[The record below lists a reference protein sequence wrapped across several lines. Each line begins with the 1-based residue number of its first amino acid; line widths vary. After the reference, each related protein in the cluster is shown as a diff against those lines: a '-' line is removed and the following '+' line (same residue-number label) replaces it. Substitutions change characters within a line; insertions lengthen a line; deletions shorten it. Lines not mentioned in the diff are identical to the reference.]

1 MEREVG
7 LAVTNSMQLI
17 WVQTDVG
24 SERYHVLFKFTI
36 KQKKK
41 GLLTVVRTLT
51 WQAIRHMA
59 DRNLDSW
66 QVTWHVW

>member
-41 GLLTVVRTLT
+41 RVADYSTD
-51 WQAIRHMA
+51 ADMA
-59 DRNLDSW
+59 GHTTRGR
-66 QVTWHVW
+66 